1 MWVHLKP
8 FRLTVKIWRQVLRNL
23 SHCFT
28 ISRCIH
34 PFLFLGGDAAHGS
47 TQNFHP
53 QHWDRHLAVL
63 LADSGLF
70 FGPQLDEDVSD
81 TLERQ
86 ASLEQEFETARARA
100 LGDNQGPSSL
110 SSLFEDEDEVL
121 ELSASDDE
129 DESLRV
135 RFTP

>member
-1 MWVHLKP
+1 M
-8 FRLTVKIWRQVLRNL
+8 
-23 SHCFT
+23 
-28 ISRCIH
+28 
-34 PFLFLGGDAAHGS
+34 
-47 TQNFHP
+47 
-53 QHWDRHLAVL
+53 L
-63 LADSGLF
+63 LADLGLSLV
-70 FGPQLDEDVSD
+70 PQLDDDVSD

-86 ASLEQEFETARARA
+86 ASLEEEFETARVRA
-100 LGDNQGPSSL
+100 LGDNQGPTSL